1 MPRHGGARKG
11 AGRPKGSANKLTTEI
26 AAKAMKGGITPLE
39 VMLYAMRESFD
50 GGNMKEATTYA
61 NMAAPYCHPRLNAVS
76 SDTRVQAELVV
87 IDEFGDSI
95 VP

>member
-1 MPRHGGARKG
+1 MPRRGGARKG
-11 AGRPKGSANKLTTEI
+11 AGRPRGSANKLTTEI
-26 AAKAMKGGITPLE
+26 AAKALAQGVTPLE
-39 VMLYAMRESFD
+39 VMLDAMRNAFD

-87 IDEFGDSI
+87 IDEFGDSL
-95 VP
+95 VS